1 MAAITVVLLNATA
14 LGLGG
19 LLAFLSY
26 LGYSRNSELSYA
38 YACAGFATL
47 AVSAISTDVVVLIS
61 SEIIGEHVRSIMM
74 IFGFGLV
81 IYGGEMAQ

>member
-1 MAAITVVLLNATA
+1 MTAITVAILNATA

-26 LGYSRNSELSYA
+26 LGYSRNGELSYA
-38 YACAGFATL
+38 YACSGFVVL
-47 AVSAISTDVVVLIS
+47 GVSAISSDVVGMVS
-61 SEIIGEHVRSIMM
+61 SGVVGEHVRSILM
-74 IFGFGLV
+74 IIGFGLV